1 MATRHNRENGTFL
14 RQLDTEKYRM
24 DAGIYPFA
32 VQLYLEIGR
41 ISACSRNV
49 LRIPI
54 ITYYTG
60 CLHVYCHKQILQT
73 VTILARWA
81 SAGRDDL
88 FFFAFCFFLRCTI
101 PNLIQQRLS
110 GQACMANVVGYAS
123 GYPRDFS
130 RLHLRLSGWRNA
142 HASVCQSTM
151 QLLHAVKSHY
161 FTLSAVLDHLSFMVV
176 SLWEGR

>member
-1 MATRHNRENGTFL
+1 MAARARALSMAAGRRGAESAAVAAEGRSSNRRMCEVLSVWRIRESKGFCMPTRHNRENGTFL

-32 VQLYLEIGR
+32 VQLYQEIGR

-60 CLHVYCHKQILQT
+60 CIHVYCHKQILKT
-73 VTILARWA
+73 VTFLARWA

-88 FFFAFCFFLRCTI
+88 FLFVF
-101 PNLIQQRLS
+101 
-110 GQACMANVVGYAS
+110 Y
-123 GYPRDFS
+123 
-130 RLHLRLSGWRNA
+130 
-142 HASVCQSTM
+142 
-151 QLLHAVKSHY
+151 
-161 FTLSAVLDHLSFMVV
+161 
-176 SLWEGR
+176 